1 MKFIL
6 SSGTEFNAIK
16 SLTLGKILGEWN
28 TAVFSKTAGFFSETW
43 IKMSLW
49 GMKNNNMNAIERHLL
64 LWIYLES
71 KSRNFSLVEIQ
82 K

>member
-16 SLTLGKILGEWN
+16 SLTLGKILGKWN
-28 TAVFSKTAGFFSETW
+28 TAVFSKTAGFSETW

-49 GMKNNNMNAIERHLL
+49 GMKNNNMNAIKRHLL
-64 LWIYLES
+64 WTYLDRDS
-71 KSRNFSLVEIQ
+71 QSR
-82 K
+82 